1 MIYLSSSVLM
11 STIGLCI
18 TNAALIGTF
27 ITTFTLPMKRF
38 PLAVT
43 GSIIGL
49 LNAGGVLG
57 GFVGPIAMGYLVAAG
72 HGTYLGAFLF
82 LMIAILLAGL
92 ALLPGSRRAY
102 LSSLNPELS

>member
-1 MIYLSSSVLM
+1 
-11 STIGLCI
+11 
-18 TNAALIGTF
+18 
-27 ITTFTLPMKRF
+27 
-38 PLAVT
+38 
-43 GSIIGL
+43 
-49 LNAGGVLG
+49 
-57 GFVGPIAMGYLVAAG
+57 MGYLVAAG